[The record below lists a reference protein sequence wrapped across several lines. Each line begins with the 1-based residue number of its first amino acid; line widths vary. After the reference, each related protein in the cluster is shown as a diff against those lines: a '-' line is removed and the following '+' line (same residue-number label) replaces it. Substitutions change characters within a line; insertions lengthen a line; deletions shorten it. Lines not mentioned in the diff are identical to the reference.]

1 MNARGFDL
9 DISDDIAHLSF
20 NRGEALNTFT
30 RPFWRAFEEAIQ
42 EIDDEAKARVIVIS
56 STGKHFS
63 AGIDLSVLADPATGF
78 AGHGAGDAARHQEHL
93 MQWVRLMQGVLTR
106 LEATRMPVIAAIQG
120 GCIGGAL
127 DLASACDLRYC
138 TADAFFTIHEIN
150 LAIPA
155 DLGTFPR
162 LCHLIPAGLVRELGY
177 TGRRLSAEEA
187 KAAGLVNAVYPTQDA
202 MIEGVMGIAREI
214 ATKSPVA
221 LMASKQIMNYARD
234 HSIADGLAQIALLQ
248 GALHHG
254 GDMMKAI
261 EAQKAKAKAA
271 FEPLKPMPKLW

>member
-1 MNARGFDL
+1 MSERGFDVEIA
-9 DISDDIAHLSF
+9 DGVAHLSF
-20 NRGEALNTFT
+20 NRGEALNTFA
-30 RPFWRAFEEAIQ
+30 RPFWRGFAETIA

-63 AGIDLSVLADPATGF
+63 AGIDLSILADESMGLT
-78 AGHGAGDAARHQEHL
+78 GHGPGDAARHQEHL
-93 MQWVRLMQGVLTR
+93 MQWVQAMQAVLTR
-106 LEATRMPVIAAIQG
+106 LEAARMPVIAAVQG

-127 DLASACDLRYC
+127 DLVSACDMRYC

-150 LAIPA
+150 IAIMA
-155 DLGTFPR
+155 DLGTYPR
-162 LCHLIPAGLVRELGY
+162 LCHLLPQGLVRELGY

-187 KAAGLVNAVYPTQDA
+187 KAAGLVNAVYPAQSA
-202 MIEGVMGIAREI
+202 MLENVMGIAREI

-234 HSIADGLAQIALLQ
+234 HSIADGLAQVALLQ

-254 GDMMKAI
+254 GDMVKAI
-261 EAQKAKAKAA
+261 EAQKTKGKAEFA
-271 FEPLKPMPKLW
+271 PLKPKPRLW